1 MSVSHACTV
10 CQHVSLYYNVL
21 REYWSRYWLFEQ
33 PVCHG
38 GAAEFTLGGQGPLL
52 FAWVQR
58 ERLGNPPTRIH

>member
-1 MSVSHACTV
+1 MSVYTITCLGSTGVAIGCLNS
-10 CQHVSLYYNVL
+10 QFAMGELL
-21 REYWSRYWLFEQ
+21 R
-33 PVCHG
+33 